1 MGAQTLLQSW
11 FHQKGR
17 NIAGLMDDLPFVL
30 HSDLSSC
37 CYKSVIE
44 NVSHLMNY
52 CNLGHDNNNN
62 NNNNNNVFWLT
73 VDKITKTFMYILKWL
88 SFFLG

>member
-1 MGAQTLLQSW
+1 MGLPEEIQEWVHKHYYNLW

-62 NNNNNNVFWLT
+62 NNNNVFF
-73 VDKITKTFMYILKWL
+73 D
-88 SFFLG
+88 